1 MIDMNGKH
9 RDLRSSLR
17 TSALSFLATALLA
30 LAAQPAL
37 AAESAFEGVVNLNTA
52 NVVELQLL
60 PGIGESRAAA
70 IVALRQQRGGFKSVD
85 ELVDVKGIGDAMLDR
100 LKPYVRTSGKTTARV
115 I

>member
-1 MIDMNGKH
+1 MNGKYGAF
-9 RDLRSSLR
+9 RPALR
-17 TSALSFLATALLA
+17 TSARSFLATALLA
-30 LAAQPAL
+30 IAALPAL
-37 AAESAFEGVVNLNTA
+37 GAASGLEGVVNLNTA

-115 I
+115 L